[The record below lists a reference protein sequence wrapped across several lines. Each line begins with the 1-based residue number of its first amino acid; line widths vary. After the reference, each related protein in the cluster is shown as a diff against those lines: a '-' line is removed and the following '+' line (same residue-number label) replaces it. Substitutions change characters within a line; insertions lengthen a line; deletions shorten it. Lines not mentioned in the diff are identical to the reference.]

1 MGDIPAPGRLTPAP
15 PDPAPPVPRPSRP
28 GHSGG
33 VTSPDPLVEGAR
45 RAGHFLT
52 LLATDGDAAAE
63 LLESLADVR
72 ELVFLGAGLSA
83 VARSEARSLPPA
95 QRAQANTRQLRLG
108 LLRDANRSSPEG
120 LRTWL
125 RRAGEEILL
134 IRSQQAIADRLE
146 AADQERTATRA
157 AAEASGTAAAS
168 SAATTT

>member
-1 MGDIPAPGRLTPAP
+1 
-15 PDPAPPVPRPSRP
+15 
-28 GHSGG
+28 
-33 VTSPDPLVEGAR
+33 VTSSDPLTEGAH
-45 RAGHFLT
+45 RADRFLT
-52 LLATDGDAAAE
+52 LLATDGDAAGD
-63 LLESLADVR
+63 LLASLTEVR
-72 ELVFLGAGLSA
+72 DLVFLGAGLTA

-108 LLRDANRSSPEG
+108 VLRDANRSDPDG

-134 IRSQQAIADRLE
+134 IRSQQAIADRVE
-146 AADQERTATRA
+146 ADAQARTAIRA

>member
-1 MGDIPAPGRLTPAP
+1 
-15 PDPAPPVPRPSRP
+15 VPRPGGP
-28 GHSGG
+28 GHSCR
-33 VTSPDPLVEGAR
+33 VTSPDQLAEGAR
-45 RAGHFLT
+45 RADEFLT
-52 LLATDGDAAAE
+52 LLTTDDAAAE
-63 LLESLADVR
+63 ELLGSLTEVR
-72 ELVFLGAGLSA
+72 ELVFLGAGLTA

-108 LLRDANRSSPEG
+108 VLRDASRNDPEG

-134 IRSQQAIADRLE
+134 IRSQQAIADRVE
-146 AADQERTATRA
+146 VAAQERTAIRA